1 MANVIALMLLITET
15 GKEYDIVKEV
25 KKLHGVSECR
35 VVYGEYDVFIRME
48 AADLPLLDE
57 IVTKIRGIAG
67 VVQTTTLVAPP

>member
-1 MANVIALMLLITET
+1 MPNVIALMLLITET
-15 GKEYDIVKEV
+15 GKEYNIVKEV
-25 KKLHGVSECR
+25 KKLAGVLECR

-57 IVTKIRGIAG
+57 IVTQVRRIPG